1 MHMYRVTT
9 GEMTIDERIPAG
21 YTTPKL
27 YTVTG
32 TVIITAARE
41 QAIPVAIRLGKT
53 LSRESEMGVVKSR
66 IPASAR
72 KESWKEME
80 KKYSGNII
88 SVREKENTSTRIR
101 LTFAPTSLPVET
113 RANII
118 TARSNGKVAAGCVL
132 FLCSDY

>member
-1 MHMYRVTT
+1 MYKVTT
-9 GEMTIDERIPAG
+9 GEMTIDAIIPAG

-27 YTVTG
+27 YNVTG
-32 TVIITAARE
+32 AVMITAARE
-41 QAIPVAIRLGKT
+41 QAMPAAKNSGIIFSKT
-53 LSRESEMGVVKSR
+53 PTMGTVKSR

-88 SVREKENTSTRIR
+88 SVREKVNTSTRIR

-118 TARSNGKVAAGCVL
+118 TARS
-132 FLCSDY
+132 SDGEMPAIRR